1 MVYQLWRAQVAQ
13 VFARTILCTAKG
25 AVDREEKVVQLARR
39 GCNKKVTTLADI
51 TSVSIKALKMKTIDK
66 HYYCLMQLL

>member
-13 VFARTILCTAKG
+13 VFARMGVYAVKG

-39 GCNKKVTTLADI
+39 GCNEKVTTLADV
-51 TSVSIKALKMKTIDK
+51 TSVSIKALKMKTVDK
-66 HYYCLMQLL
+66 HYYCLVQLL